1 MSQPQPV
8 HKTLNHVQ
16 ALRGIAALLVM
27 LAHLYDAELKYSPD
41 QFLGG
46 WTIYGNAGVDLFFL
60 ISGFIMVYVTSKRDR
75 GFKPAL
81 EFLVSRAGRIY
92 PLYWIVTLAVLVV
105 AFIRPSMVFSSREID
120 PVLWKSFL
128 LVPDLTPPL
137 LLVGWTLIFEMYF
150 YLVFSCLMF
159 FKRTWVMPGLIVWV
173 MVICLGRY
181 LGLHAAAPVA
191 EVLFNPFV
199 FEFFAGTS
207 VAYLL
212 QIKPAIITRLL
223 NPKNSFLIGALIAC
237 LWGAVIWALSE
248 FPTTIALRVSVF
260 TLPAALT
267 ILYAASRDL
276 SNLSIWK
283 PLIILGNWSYALYL
297 THILSVAVIGR
308 IWKKFM
314 VQGPIDNVVALIAM
328 TTFSIGVAG
337 LTFMLIERPIMTWV
351 QKLRRKLFHSAAEKR
366 LAS

>member
-60 ISGFIMVYVTSKRDR
+60 ISGFIMVYVTSNRDR

-120 PVLWKSFL
+120 PVLWKSLL

-159 FKRTWVMPGLIVWV
+159 FKKTWVMPGLIVWV

-181 LGLHAAAPVA
+181 LGLHAAGPVA

-223 NPKNSFLIGALIAC
+223 NPKNLFLIGALIAC

-283 PLIILGNWSYALYL
+283 PLIVLGNWSYALYL

-308 IWKKFM
+308 VWKKFM

-337 LTFMLIERPIMTWV
+337 LTFMLIERPIMTGI
-351 QKLRRKLFHSAAEKR
+351 QKLRRKLFHSAAEKG